1 MKKKKLDETTYVLQ
15 NKELMRQIALSE
27 KTHSQRTRVEE
38 SQGLEETAYLLRNTR
53 GAKRLLDSIEE
64 LKANKGVAKELIL

>member
-1 MKKKKLDETTYVLQ
+1 MKKKKLDVTTYVLQ
-15 NKELMRQIALSE
+15 NKELIRQIALSE

>member
-15 NKELMRQIALSE
+15 NKELIRQIALSE
-27 KTHSQRTRVEE
+27 QTHRQRTGVED
-38 SQGLEETAYLLRNTR
+38 SQGLEETAYLPRNTR

-64 LKANKGVAKELIL
+64 LKANKGVARELIL